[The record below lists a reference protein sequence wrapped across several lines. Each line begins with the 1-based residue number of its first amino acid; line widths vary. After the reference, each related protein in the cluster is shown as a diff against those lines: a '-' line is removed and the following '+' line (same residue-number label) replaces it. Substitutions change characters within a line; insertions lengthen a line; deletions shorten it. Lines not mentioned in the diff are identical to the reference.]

1 MTGRRFEACGGFNQ
15 RELARQRM
23 VIKGKVLRLP
33 DRVSG
38 DIILPA
44 AYARQ
49 PIQTM
54 LEHVLAGL
62 NPEMPKKVARS
73 QIIVAGESFGCGTGR
88 ESSATV
94 LKEAGIQAIVAKSFG
109 RLFFRNA
116 INRGI
121 LLVEASPIVDSD
133 ALHDG
138 DEPTIDLD
146 LQEIRFG
153 EIQYNFQ
160 APPQMIREIIRAG
173 GLINYGRLLLS
184 GKRIGSSV

>member
-1 MTGRRFEACGGFNQ
+1 V
-15 RELARQRM
+15 

-44 AYARQ
+44 AYARL
-49 PIQTM
+49 PTQTM
-54 LEHVLAGL
+54 LEHVLEGL
-62 NPEMPKKVARS
+62 SPELPKKIAMS
-73 QIIVAGESFGCGTGR
+73 QIIVAGEGFGCGTGR

-121 LLVEASPIVDSD
+121 LLVEASSLVDSD
-133 ALHDG
+133 VLRDG
-138 DEPTIDLD
+138 DELTIDLD
-146 LQEIRFG
+146 SREIRFG
-153 EIQYNFQ
+153 EGQYNFL
-160 APPQMIREIIRAG
+160 APPQIIREIIMAG
-173 GLINYGRLLLS
+173 GLINYGKLLLS
-184 GKRIGSSV
+184 GERTGSSV

>member
-1 MTGRRFEACGGFNQ
+1 
-15 RELARQRM
+15 M

-44 AYARQ
+44 AYARL
-49 PIQTM
+49 PTQTM
-54 LEHVLAGL
+54 LVHVLEGL
-62 NPEMPKKVARS
+62 SPELPKKLAMS
-73 QIIVAGESFGCGTGR
+73 QIIVAGEGFGCGTGR

-121 LLVEASPIVDSD
+121 LLVEASSLVDS
-133 ALHDG
+133 ALRDG
-138 DEPTIDLD
+138 DELTIDLD
-146 LQEIRFG
+146 SREIRFG
-153 EIQYNFQ
+153 ESQYNFLP
-160 APPQMIREIIRAG
+160 PPQIIREIIMAG
-173 GLINYGRLLLS
+173 GLINYGKLLLS
-184 GKRIGSSV
+184 RERTDSSV

>member
-1 MTGRRFEACGGFNQ
+1 
-15 RELARQRM
+15 M

-62 NPEMPKKVARS
+62 NPELPKKVAMS
-73 QIIVAGESFGCGTGR
+73 KMIVAGESFGCGTGR

-138 DEPTIDLD
+138 DELTIDLD
-146 LQEIRFG
+146 SQEIRFG
-153 EIQYNFQ
+153 ETQYNFP
-160 APPQMIREIIRAG
+160 APPQIIREIIMAG
-173 GLINYGRLLLS
+173 GLINYGKLLLS
-184 GKRIGSSV
+184 GERIRSSV

>member
-1 MTGRRFEACGGFNQ
+1 
-15 RELARQRM
+15 M

-44 AYARQ
+44 AYARLST
-49 PIQTM
+49 QTM
-54 LEHVLAGL
+54 LVHVLEGL
-62 NPEMPKKVARS
+62 SPELPKKLAMS
-73 QIIVAGESFGCGTGR
+73 QIIVAGEGFGCGTGR

-121 LLVEASPIVDSD
+121 LLVEASSLVDS
-133 ALHDG
+133 ALRDG
-138 DEPTIDLD
+138 DELTIDLD
-146 LQEIRFG
+146 SREIRFG
-153 EIQYNFQ
+153 ESQYNFLP
-160 APPQMIREIIRAG
+160 PPQIIREIIMAG
-173 GLINYGRLLLS
+173 GLINYGKLLLS
-184 GKRIGSSV
+184 RERTDSSV

>member
-1 MTGRRFEACGGFNQ
+1 V
-15 RELARQRM
+15 
-23 VIKGKVLRLP
+23 VIKGKILRLP

-49 PIQTM
+49 PTQIM

-62 NPEMPKKVARS
+62 NPELPKKVAVS

-121 LLVEASPIVDSD
+121 LLVEASSLIDSD
-133 ALHDG
+133 TLRDG
-138 DEPTIDLD
+138 DELTIDLD
-146 LQEIRFG
+146 SQEIRFG
-153 EIQYNFQ
+153 ESEYNFQ
-160 APPQMIREIIRAG
+160 APPQMIREIIMAG
-173 GLINYGRLLLS
+173 GLINYGKLLLS
-184 GKRIGSSV
+184 GETTGRSV

>member
-1 MTGRRFEACGGFNQ
+1 V
-15 RELARQRM
+15 

-44 AYARQ
+44 AYARL
-49 PIQTM
+49 PGQTM

-62 NPEMPKKVARS
+62 NPELPKKVAMS

-121 LLVEASPIVDSD
+121 LLVEASSLVDSD
-133 ALHDG
+133 ALRDG
-138 DEPTIDLD
+138 DELTINLD
-146 LQEIRFG
+146 SQEIRFG
-153 EIQYNFQ
+153 GSEYNFQ
-160 APPQMIREIIRAG
+160 APPQMIREIIMAG
-173 GLINYGRLLLS
+173 GLINYGKLLLS
-184 GKRIGSSV
+184 VETTGRSV

>member
-1 MTGRRFEACGGFNQ
+1 V
-15 RELARQRM
+15 

-44 AYARQ
+44 AYARLST
-49 PIQTM
+49 QTM
-54 LEHVLAGL
+54 LVHVLEGL
-62 NPEMPKKVARS
+62 SPELPKKLAMS
-73 QIIVAGESFGCGTGR
+73 QIIVAGEGFGCGTGR

-121 LLVEASPIVDSD
+121 LLVEASSLVDS
-133 ALHDG
+133 ALRDG
-138 DEPTIDLD
+138 DELTIDLD
-146 LQEIRFG
+146 SREIRFG
-153 EIQYNFQ
+153 ESQYNFLP
-160 APPQMIREIIRAG
+160 PPQIIREIIMSG
-173 GLINYGRLLLS
+173 GLINYGKLLLS
-184 GKRIGSSV
+184 RERTDSSV

>member
-1 MTGRRFEACGGFNQ
+1 V
-15 RELARQRM
+15 

-44 AYARQ
+44 AYARLPAQ
-49 PIQTM
+49 NM

-62 NPEMPKKVARS
+62 NPELPNKLPMS
-73 QIIVAGESFGCGTGR
+73 QIIVAGEGFGCGTGR

-116 INRGI
+116 INRGM
-121 LLVEASPIVDSD
+121 LLIEASSLVDSET
-133 ALHDG
+133 LRDG
-138 DEPTIDLD
+138 DELTIDLD
-146 LQEIRFG
+146 SQEMTSRW
-153 EIQYNFQ
+153 NL
-160 APPQMIREIIRAG
+160 AG
-173 GLINYGRLLLS
+173 S
-184 GKRIGSSV
+184 

>member
-1 MTGRRFEACGGFNQ
+1 MLIT
-15 RELARQRM
+15 
-23 VIKGKVLRLP
+23 GKVLRLP

-44 AYARQ
+44 AYARLSTE
-49 PIQTM
+49 TM

-62 NPEMPKKVARS
+62 SPELPKKLAMS
-73 QIIVAGESFGCGTGR
+73 QIIVAGEGFGCGTGR

-121 LLVEASPIVDSD
+121 LLVEAPPVVDSV
-133 ALHDG
+133 ALRDG
-138 DEPTIDLD
+138 DQLTIDLD
-146 LQEIRFG
+146 SRAIRFG
-153 EIQYNFQ
+153 ESRHDFL
-160 APPQMIREIIRAG
+160 APPEIIREIIMAG
-173 GLINYGRLLLS
+173 GLINYGRVLLS
-184 GKRIGSSV
+184 RETGSAI

>member
-1 MTGRRFEACGGFNQ
+1 V
-15 RELARQRM
+15 

-44 AYARQ
+44 AYARLPAQ
-49 PIQTM
+49 NM

-62 NPEMPKKVARS
+62 NPELPKKLPMS
-73 QIIVAGESFGCGTGR
+73 QIIVAGEGFGCGTGR

-116 INRGI
+116 INRGM
-121 LLVEASPIVDSD
+121 LLIEASSLVDSET
-133 ALHDG
+133 LRDG
-138 DEPTIDLD
+138 DELTIDLD
-146 LQEIRFG
+146 SQEMRFG
-153 EIQYNFQ
+153 ESQYDFQ
-160 APPQMIREIIRAG
+160 APPQMIREIIMAG
-173 GLINYGRLLLS
+173 GLIHYGKLLLS
-184 GKRIGSSV
+184 GETKGSSV

>member
-1 MTGRRFEACGGFNQ
+1 V
-15 RELARQRM
+15 

-44 AYARQ
+44 VYARL

-54 LEHVLAGL
+54 LEHVLEGL
-62 NPEMPKKVARS
+62 SSELPKKLAMS
-73 QIIVAGESFGCGTGR
+73 QIIVAGEGFGCGTGR

-121 LLVEASPIVDSD
+121 LLVEASALVDSD
-133 ALHDG
+133 VLRDG
-138 DEPTIDLD
+138 DELAIDLD
-146 LQEIRFG
+146 SREIRFG
-153 EIQYNFQ
+153 ENQYNFL
-160 APPQMIREIIRAG
+160 APPRIIRDIIMAG
-173 GLINYGRLLLS
+173 GLINYGKLLLS
-184 GKRIGSSV
+184 GERTGSSV